1 MKLATLGRRFAGA
14 MSAALTFDPV
24 HPRDAAI
31 SKMLGVG
38 GKTEAGVRVDHLS
51 VMGLPAVMRAVNIL
65 SNGVAK
71 VPFYVFKESEDGGR
85 TWDRKHQAWR
95 AVAVKPCAEL
105 SGYTFRKTM
114 TAWAILWGNAVAYI
128 DRGIDSRRGIADPLS
143 MVPLLPD
150 RTFPIRVTQRMVERY
165 DIAESMLGKLYYS
178 TTVDGRAIS
187 YDAANCLHIRGL
199 GPNPHWGYD
208 IVEVLREAFGGAAA
222 AQSFGNLF
230 YGNGANPAGIIEMP
244 AGLDEEAEERFAA
257 SIKRGMEGMGR
268 AHRVMLLEEGSKFH
282 QLTIDPAK
290 AQFLEGKQFD
300 IRLLAMAIGIKV
312 HKLID
317 SANSSFNSLEQ
328 ANQEHK
334 DDDLMPWIK
343 TWEAEMA
350 DKLLTAEQINSGS
363 HSIGIDDEA
372 LEWSPFGD
380 RSKGVV
386 ELYNNGLIDKDEGRR
401 RVNFGPSK
409 TPFASRYRMP
419 ANIGWESETAAVVA
433 TADPEPPQDDSVAEV
448 PREEI
453 EAALQQLKASN
464 LLRIARRL
472 GKLAASKAAKKDGGK
487 EFLAWVDSLASEEAP
502 VASMQGDVDALYGS
516 LRDAMTAV
524 ADTAKAEE
532 LEAAVGVAVAEWIAK
547 YEAPQ

>member
-1 MKLATLGRRFAGA
+1 MKLATLGRQFAGA
-14 MSAALTFDPV
+14 VSAALTFDGAN
-24 HPRDAAI
+24 PRDAAI

-51 VMGLPAVMRAVNIL
+51 VMGLPAVMRAVNII

-85 TWDRKHQAWR
+85 TWDREHQAWR
-95 AVAVKPCAEL
+95 AVAVKPCEEM
-105 SGYTFRKTM
+105 SSYTFRKTM

-128 DRGIDSRRGIADPLS
+128 DRKNWGSSEMKGAVD
-143 MVPLLPD
+143 MVPLPPD
-150 RTFPIRVTQRMVERY
+150 KTFPIRVSRQMIEKY
-165 DIAESMLGKLYYS
+165 SIDESFLGKLYYATS
-178 TTVDGRAIS
+178 VGGKRVT
-187 YDAANCLHIRGL
+187 YPAADCLHIRGL

-244 AGLDEEAEERFAA
+244 TGLDEEAEERFAT

-268 AHRVMLLEEGSKFH
+268 AHRVMILEEGSKFH

-419 ANIGWESETAAVVA
+419 ANIGWEGETAAVVA
-433 TADPEPPQDDSVAEV
+433 TADPEPQRDDRAAEV
-448 PREEI
+448 QREEI
-453 EAALQQLKASN
+453 EAALQQLKAAN

-472 GKLAASKAAKKDGGK
+472 GKLATSKAAKKDGGK

-502 VASMQGDVDALYGS
+502 VTQMQADVDALYGS

-532 LEAAVGVAVAEWIAK
+532 LEAAAGVAVAEWIAK
-547 YEAPQ
+547 YEGEQ